1 MPHLG
6 AGRCRASAQTTQP
19 SAHDP
24 CGKKPSVVAIIRT
37 LNGKTPKI
45 AADVFVA
52 ENATLI
58 GDVEIGPG
66 ASIWYGAVLRGDVGA
81 IRVGARSNVQD
92 LVCIHMM
99 TDISDAIIGEGVV
112 VGHGAIIHG
121 ATIGNG
127 ALIGM
132 GSILLDNATIGDECI
147 VGAGALVPARLNVP
161 ARSLVLGSPAKVV
174 RTLKD
179 QEIELIRN
187 GAQDYQELA
196 IRYRE

>member
-1 MPHLG
+1 M
-6 AGRCRASAQTTQP
+6 AAS
-19 SAHDP
+19 SFEDP
-24 CGKKPSVVAIIRT
+24 CGKKPGIVAIIRS

-45 AADVFVA
+45 ANDVFVA

-92 LVCIHMM
+92 LVCIHMT
-99 TDISDAIIGEGVV
+99 TDLSDAIIGEGVV

-132 GSILLDNATIGDECI
+132 GSILLDNSTIGDECI
-147 VGAGALVPARLNVP
+147 VGAGAFVPARLDVP

-179 QEIELIRN
+179 REIELIRD
-187 GAQDYQELA
+187 GAKDYQELA
-196 IRYRE
+196 MRYRE